1 MDQAQMA
8 ANMNVNTSA
17 ISEAALEAA
26 DVHSTLKD
34 WEPGGGSV
42 LMQSAIRRAC
52 LKRQQLRSPGAI
64 A

>member
-1 MDQAQMA
+1 MNQAQMA

-42 LMQSAIRRAC
+42 LMQS
-52 LKRQQLRSPGAI
+52 PGLPEKA
-64 A
+64 AVAVPSHEVPW

>member
-17 ISEAALEAA
+17 ISESALEAA

-42 LMQSAIRRAC
+42 LMQS
-52 LKRQQLRSPGAI
+52 PGLPEKA
-64 A
+64 ADAVLSHEVPW

>member
-26 DVHSTLKD
+26 DAHSTLKD

-42 LMQSAIRRAC
+42 LMQS
-52 LKRQQLRSPGAI
+52 PGLPEKA
-64 A
+64 AVAVPSHEVPW